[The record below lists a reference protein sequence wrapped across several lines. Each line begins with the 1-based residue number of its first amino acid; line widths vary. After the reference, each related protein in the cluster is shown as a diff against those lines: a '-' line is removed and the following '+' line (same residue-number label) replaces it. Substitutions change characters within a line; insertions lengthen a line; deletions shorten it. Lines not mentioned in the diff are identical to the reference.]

1 MNCSISLALIVYRTG
16 MRSEQIGGQSIID
29 AEMTKSTEQQLLEI
43 YRMLGPGDQ
52 ATLQAFAEFLRQR
65 VRSTRDAPPAVSA
78 EIPEPTAIARP
89 PRESVVAGLKR
100 LSQTYPMLSKTEMLN
115 ATSERVARHI
125 MSGDDS
131 AAVIDELEDIFREHY
146 RRFREQAGQS

>member
-1 MNCSISLALIVYRTG
+1 
-16 MRSEQIGGQSIID
+16 
-29 AEMTKSTEQQLLEI
+29 MTKSTEEQLLEI

-65 VRSTRDAPPAVSA
+65 VRSTRDAPPAVST

-131 AAVIDELEDIFREHY
+131 AAVIDELEDIFRERY